1 MSGLPERT
9 GLVSCRIVRNDFGEN
24 LSHIK
29 AAAGYTTIVVCF
41 GIPVR
46 QVFPETK
53 LVENCGR
60 TGPFKMHGSKD
71 NTTFDGL
78 LRH

>member
-29 AAAGYTTIVVCF
+29 AAAGYTTIVVCLKRAGNSF
-41 GIPVR
+41 GQRDRLSR
-46 QVFPETK
+46 QSATVQ
-53 LVENCGR
+53 ND
-60 TGPFKMHGSKD
+60 GSDD